1 MDSNIIRQKFLDFF
15 KERGHQ
21 IVPSFSLIPENDPTT
36 LFIGSGMQP
45 IVPYLLGQK
54 HPAGKKIV
62 NAQKCFRDVDIDQ
75 VGNNRHLTF
84 FEMMGNWSLGDYFKK
99 EQLNWFFEFLTK
111 ELELD
116 PRRLY
121 VTVFRGNQTIGINK
135 DLESV
140 EIWKEVFK
148 GVGMEAK
155 DVDLAEKDGMAD
167 GRIFYYDETKNWWS
181 RSGLPADMPEG
192 EPGGPDSEVFYD
204 LGADLKLHEKSSF
217 KDNPCH
223 VNCDCGRFVEIGNS
237 VFMEYLKTDKGF
249 EELPQKNVDF
259 GGGLERLTMVTQGKQ
274 NFYQTDLFSNIIN
287 KIQELSSNESDKAK
301 RIIAEHLRA
310 ATFIMGDDKG
320 IEPSNVDQGYVV
332 RRLIRRAIRYGRQL
346 GIRKDLWTKE
356 IAQIVI
362 NDYKK
367 AYPELE
373 RNADFVTEQ
382 FDKEEAKFI
391 KTLEKGLRQFNKLGK
406 GGITGAEAFNLYQTY
421 GFPIEMTK
429 ELAEE
434 KGVKVDEQ
442 EFKREFGKHQELS
455 KSATVGKF
463 KSGLADT
470 SEQTVKL
477 HTAAH
482 LLLAVL
488 RKVLGEGVIQ
498 KGSNITSER
507 LRFDF
512 SHGEKLTDEQ
522 KEQVEQLVNQ
532 AIKDDLSV
540 VCEEMSLDQAKK
552 QGIMGI
558 FESKYGERIKVY
570 AIGPKD
576 KAFSQEICAGPHV
589 ERTGQLGKFKI
600 IKEQSSSSGIRRI
613 KAILE

>member
-1 MDSNIIRQKFLDFF
+1 MDSNTIRQKFLDFF

-21 IVPSFSLIPENDPTT
+21 IIPSSSLIPENDPTT
-36 LFIGSGMQP
+36 LFTGSGMQP

-54 HPAGKKIV
+54 HPAGQRIV
-62 NAQKCFRDVDIDQ
+62 NAQKCFRDIDIDQ

-111 ELELD
+111 ELKLD
-116 PRRLY
+116 PKRLY
-121 VTVFRGNQTIGINK
+121 MTVFRGNFDIGIDK
-135 DLESV
+135 DSESV
-140 EIWKEVFK
+140 EIWKEIFK
-148 GVGMEAK
+148 SVDIEAK
-155 DVDLAEKDGMAD
+155 DIDLAEKNGMTD

-204 LGADLKLHEKSSF
+204 LGVDLKLHEHSSF
-217 KDNPCH
+217 KDKPCH

-249 EELPQKNVDF
+249 KELSQKNVDF
-259 GGGLERLTMVTQGKQ
+259 GGGLERLTMVAQGKQ
-274 NFYQTDLFSNIIN
+274 NFYQTDLFSNSIARI
-287 KIQELSSNESDKAK
+287 KELSSTDSDKGE

-320 IEPSNVDQGYVV
+320 IEPSNVDQGYIV
-332 RRLIRRAIRYGRQL
+332 RRLIRRAIRYGRRL
-346 GIRKDLWTKE
+346 DIKKDLWTKE
-356 IAQIVI
+356 IARIVI
-362 NDYKK
+362 NDYERV
-367 AYPELE
+367 YPELKK
-373 RNADFVTEQ
+373 NADFVIEQ
-382 FDKEEAKFI
+382 FDKEEARFV
-391 KTLEKGLRQFNKLGK
+391 KTLEKGLRQFNKLEK
-406 GGITGAEAFNLYQTY
+406 DGITGAEAFNLYQTY

-434 KGVKVDEQ
+434 KGIKVDER
-442 EFKREFGKHQELS
+442 EFKRELKKHQERS
-455 KSATVGKF
+455 KTASAGKF

-482 LLLAVL
+482 LLLAAL
-488 RKVLGEGVIQ
+488 RKVLSENVIQ
-498 KGSNITSER
+498 KGSNITPER

-512 SHGEKLTDEQ
+512 SHGEKLTDQQ
-522 KEQVEQLVNQ
+522 KEQVEQSVNQ
-532 AIKDDLSV
+532 VIKDDLPI
-540 VCEEMSLDQAKK
+540 VCEEMPLDQAKK
-552 QGIMGI
+552 QGIMGV
-558 FESKYGERIKVY
+558 FESKYGERVKVY
-570 AIGPKD
+570 TVGSKD
-576 KAFSQEICAGPHV
+576 KIFSREICAGPHV
-589 ERTGQLGKFKI
+589 EWTGQLGKFKI
-600 IKEQSSSSGIRRI
+600 IKEQSSSAGIRRV